1 MPLNKSDKAF
11 AYGPICVINPRQVP
25 LERTLGNLILYLET
39 GGRPLSPARKT
50 ITLAELME
58 HLRTQFDIREKG
70 LPTLQRWLLS
80 EFIETEPG
88 SPSLRQ
94 ASITGGYPI
103 HATAIKLQMSTAYRD
118 FQSGLF
124 VYSVLLQH
132 DQVRRDLKDFFWTG
146 LEEPEDRKR
155 LDIETLFF
163 VQALDEAQV
172 RTPKHLF
179 EEPEIPQPY
188 CRGGAAL
195 FANDVRRLLL
205 YKDVVPRREFI
216 RYLIALMGFHIALY
230 YLRLLRAIPSLLE
243 TGRSCDQSCQPRGL
257 LPPCPFQCPVFLD
270 ASDDYKSKGAQLAQ
284 AEVDRVYGLIP
295 AYVRAHLS
303 IKKLAE
309 FGEEWATLGRLGGPA
324 PETLADVVALRQ
336 HPELPQWADHRILNV
351 LADDEALQAR
361 FAEIKALTQD
371 SFARYVELI
380 FPDVFRLQGGR
391 VREALDTF
399 AGKNK
404 PYGFMRA
411 GRGHRRRFAL
421 STGLLELLI
430 QLAVVDYDEDTGHIF
445 QRNLTVTE
453 LLDWLDQ
460 RYGLLIDRTAQGQ
473 TGFDVERAMRENL
486 AHFKSMLREL
496 GYFIGLSDASNV
508 QYVTPRFELEGTI
521 T

>member
-1 MPLNKSDKAF
+1 LPLNKSDKAF
-11 AYGPICVINPRQVP
+11 AYGPISVINPRQVP
-25 LERTLGNLILYLET
+25 LERTLGSLILYLET

-50 ITLAELME
+50 ITLRELMD
-58 HLRTQFDIREKG
+58 HLQAQFDIREKG

-80 EFIETEPG
+80 EFIEMEPG
-88 SPSLRQ
+88 SRSLRE
-94 ASITGGYPI
+94 ASIAGGQPI
-103 HATAIKLQMSTAYRD
+103 HATAIKLQKGTTYSD
-118 FQSGLF
+118 FGSGLF

-146 LEEPEDRKR
+146 LEESEDRKK

-163 VQALDEAQV
+163 VQALDQAKV

-179 EEPEIPQPY
+179 EQPQIPQPY

-216 RYLIALMGFHIALY
+216 RYLTALMGFHIALY
-230 YLRLLRAIPSLLE
+230 YLRLLRAIPRLLD
-243 TGRSCDQSCQPRGL
+243 TGRSCDDYCRPNGL
-257 LPPCPFQCPVFLD
+257 VPSCPFRHRLFVD
-270 ASDDYKSKGAQLAQ
+270 ASDDYKSRGAQLAQ
-284 AEVDRVYGLIP
+284 AEVDRVYGLVP
-295 AYVRAHLS
+295 AYLRAHLS

-309 FGEEWATLGRLGGPA
+309 FGEEWATLEQFGGPV
-324 PETLADVVALRQ
+324 PRTLPDVVKLRR
-336 HPELPQWADHRILNV
+336 HPQLPQWANHRTLNV
-351 LADDEALQAR
+351 LADDAVLKAR
-361 FAEIKALTQD
+361 YEEIKALTED
-371 SFARYVELI
+371 SFDRYVELI
-380 FPDVFRLQGGR
+380 FPDVFRRQGR
-391 VREALDTF
+391 LLREALDAY

-411 GRGHRRRFAL
+411 GQGRRRRFAM

-460 RYGLLIDRTAQGQ
+460 RYGLLIDRTAHGE
-473 TGFDVERAMRENL
+473 TGFDIERATRENL
-486 AHFKSMLREL
+486 AHFKSTLREL

-508 QYVTPRFELEGTI
+508 QYVTPRFELEGT
-521 T
+521 TA